1 LKKVVQGWEDTGVE
15 EDIRIRTSGLSLLGT
30 LFEYAAEKVSQAS
43 MHMGVQI
50 VLLILT
56 MEREESKAILRR
68 AGVLVVMGLLRGV
81 DAKGGEGAV
90 QLGLELQRE
99 VERVVRWVQSEDEDD
114 LVKDHAASVVEGLE
128 TLRFK
133 KLYGDR
139 DEGVRLGKDLGLE
152 GGLRGLDIQ
161 PSDESG
167 GKRKKMVIEEI
178 E

>member
-1 LKKVVQGWEDTGVE
+1 
-15 EDIRIRTSGLSLLGT
+15 
-30 LFEYAAEKVSQAS
+30 
-43 MHMGVQI
+43 
-50 VLLILT
+50 
-56 MEREESKAILRR
+56 
-68 AGVLVVMGLLRGV
+68 
-81 DAKGGEGAV
+81 
-90 QLGLELQRE
+90 
-99 VERVVRWVQSEDEDD
+99 VVRWVQSEDGDE
-114 LVKDHAASVVEGLE
+114 LVRDHAASVVEGLE

-133 KLYGDR
+133 MLYGDRDRDR